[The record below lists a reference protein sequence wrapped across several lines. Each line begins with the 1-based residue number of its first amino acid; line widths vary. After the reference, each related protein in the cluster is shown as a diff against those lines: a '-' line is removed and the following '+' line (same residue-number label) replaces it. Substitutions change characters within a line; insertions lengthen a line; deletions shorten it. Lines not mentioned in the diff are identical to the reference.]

1 MEQNC
6 QYLLNHPDRPKLK
19 LSREFNSII
28 RAKDIL
34 AFHRSIKEY
43 TPTPLLNLAKLSK
56 NLDIKELWIKDESLR
71 FNLNTFKALGASY
84 AIHKYLEG
92 KQEDVTFCTA
102 TDGNHGRSVAWAAM
116 KFGQKAVIFVPNNI
130 AQSRISNILKYK
142 GSVTVVEG
150 DYDAAVIYA
159 REEAEKK
166 GYVLMQDTSWPG
178 YTIIPSLITAGY
190 TTIMEEIDEHFSY
203 PKAPVFDFVFL
214 QAGVGSFA
222 SSVVAYFR
230 NRYRGKMPKFILV
243 EPSEADGFLESAR
256 NNLLSQT
263 RRSQQTIMAGLNCG
277 TPSSIAWEILK
288 DGIDL
293 FLTIPDKYAV
303 KAMQDLYFPFKN
315 DHQVFSGESGAAGL
329 GGLIALSCNPGL
341 REIKKQV
348 GLDSQSRV
356 LVFNTEGVTDPDS
369 FEETL
374 SKEVELY

>member
-1 MEQNC
+1 
-6 QYLLNHPDRPKLK
+6 
-19 LSREFNSII
+19 
-28 RAKDIL
+28 
-34 AFHRSIKEY
+34 
-43 TPTPLLNLAKLSK
+43 
-56 NLDIKELWIKDESLR
+56 
-71 FNLNTFKALGASY
+71 
-84 AIHKYLEG
+84 
-92 KQEDVTFCTA
+92 
-102 TDGNHGRSVAWAAM
+102 
-116 KFGQKAVIFVPNNI
+116 
-130 AQSRISNILKYK
+130 
-142 GSVTVVEG
+142 
-150 DYDAAVIYA
+150 
-159 REEAEKK
+159 
-166 GYVLMQDTSWPG
+166 
-178 YTIIPSLITAGY
+178 
-190 TTIMEEIDEHFSY
+190 MEEIDEYFSY
-203 PKAPVFDFVFL
+203 PKTPVFDFVVL

-256 NNLLSQT
+256 NNKLSKT
-263 RRSQQTIMAGLNCG
+263 LRSQQTIMAGLNCG
-277 TPSSIAWEILK
+277 TPSTIAWEILK

-329 GGLIALSCNPGL
+329 GGLIALSCNPEL

-369 FEETL
+369 FEETI